1 MAAEADKIYPCNAQ
15 WRERSVSMLSR
26 LREMGIDNLFA
37 SDLNSAGFH
46 IIAFAKKN
54 FRKKNVSA
62 AGRGQGMSEAAVV
75 SYSPSE
81 MTPLHG
87 LCRRILF
94 GKDFWQT
101 LY

>member
-1 MAAEADKIYPCNAQ
+1 MTTRGILKI
-15 WRERSVSMLSR
+15 
-26 LREMGIDNLFA
+26 FA
-37 SDLNSAGFH
+37 SLPRTNPPSSCQTNKFR
-46 IIAFAKKN
+46 AFAKKN
-54 FRKKNVSA
+54 FRKKNASA

-94 GKDFWQT
+94 GKDFWQM
-101 LY
+101 LYPISYA